1 MTEEQLEIQRLKKAN
16 KELYEIIED
25 LEELLAG
32 FTTMKKGWNVSGD
45 DVREFINEEDI
56 FEVFADLL
64 NGEETT
70 ESLRQKYDRWELT
83 LIKEDG
89 TQ

>member
-1 MTEEQLEIQRLKKAN
+1 MN
-16 KELYEIIED
+16 
-25 LEELLAG
+25 
-32 FTTMKKGWNVSGD
+32 KGWNVSGK

-83 LIKEDG
+83 LIKEDNIQQQMNH
-89 TQ
+89 TP

>member
-1 MTEEQLEIQRLKKAN
+1 MN
-16 KELYEIIED
+16 KE
-25 LEELLAG
+25 
-32 FTTMKKGWNVSGD
+32 WNVSGD

-70 ESLRQKYDRWELT
+70 ESLRQAYDRWELT
-83 LIKEDG
+83 LIKEEG
-89 TQ
+89 TQQ

>member
-1 MTEEQLEIQRLKKAN
+1 MN
-16 KELYEIIED
+16 KE
-25 LEELLAG
+25 
-32 FTTMKKGWNVSGD
+32 WNVSGD

-89 TQ
+89 TKQ

>member
-1 MTEEQLEIQRLKKAN
+1 MVSREGM
-16 KELYEIIED
+16 D
-25 LEELLAG
+25 G
-32 FTTMKKGWNVSGD
+32 FATMNDGWNVSGD

-83 LIKEDG
+83 LIKEEG
-89 TQ
+89 TQQ

>member
-1 MTEEQLEIQRLKKAN
+1 MN
-16 KELYEIIED
+16 KE
-25 LEELLAG
+25 
-32 FTTMKKGWNVSGD
+32 WNVSGD

-70 ESLRQKYDRWELT
+70 ESLRQEYDRWELT
-83 LIKEDG
+83 LIKDG
-89 TQ
+89 TQQ

>member
-1 MTEEQLEIQRLKKAN
+1 MN
-16 KELYEIIED
+16 KE
-25 LEELLAG
+25 
-32 FTTMKKGWNVSGD
+32 WNVSGN
-45 DVREFINEEDI
+45 DVRGFINEEDI

-83 LIKEDG
+83 LIKEDNIQQQ
-89 TQ
+89 TNHSP

>member
-1 MTEEQLEIQRLKKAN
+1 MVSREGM
-16 KELYEIIED
+16 D
-25 LEELLAG
+25 G
-32 FTTMKKGWNVSGD
+32 FTTMNEGWNVSGN
-45 DVREFINEEDI
+45 DVRRFINEEDI

-83 LIKEDG
+83 LIKEED
-89 TQ
+89 TQQ